1 LWKWTLP
8 VAADVALWD
17 ALEAV
22 KAKPARRVGK
32 ARKDAPSE
40 RVVQRQIVRALR
52 ALGIITA
59 HAPNGSHLA
68 GDKLA
73 RMKQSAALVAD
84 GVLVGL
90 PDLLCISRDGALGF
104 IEVKREGGRVSSEQE
119 RVIALMNTRS
129 VPVAVV
135 CTLDDALAA
144 VKSWGW
150 L

>member
-1 LWKWTLP
+1 MTADIAMWT
-8 VAADVALWD
+8 

-40 RVVQRQIVRALR
+40 RVVQRQIVKALR
-52 ALGIITA
+52 ALGIVTA
-59 HAPNGSHLA
+59 HCPNGSHLA
-68 GDKLA
+68 GDSMA

-84 GVLVGL
+84 GVLVGF
-90 PDLLCISRDGALGF
+90 PDLLCISRTGALGF
-104 IEVKREGGRVSSEQE
+104 IEVKREGGRVSSDQE
-119 RVIALMNTRS
+119 RIIALLNTRS

-144 VKSWGW
+144 VRSWGW
-150 L
+150 M

>member
-1 LWKWTLP
+1 MS
-8 VAADVALWD
+8 ADVAMWA
-17 ALEAV
+17 ALEKV
-22 KAKPARRVGK
+22 PSKPRRRIGK

-40 RVVQRQIVRALR
+40 RVVQRQIVKALR
-52 ALGIITA
+52 ALGIFTA

-68 GDKLA
+68 GDAEA
-73 RMKQSAALVAD
+73 RMRQSAALVAD

-90 PDLLCISRDGALGF
+90 PDLLCINRAGAVGF
-104 IEVKREGGRVSSEQE
+104 IEVKREGGRVSTDQE
-119 RVIALMNTRS
+119 RVIALLNTRS

-144 VKSWGW
+144 VRSWGW